1 MSSAAPSFGH
11 VAVGFERVRDVF
23 DALLESG
30 RDVGA
35 GLCVFHQGRKVVD
48 LVGGW
53 RDTDRSQP
61 YTPDTLQ
68 VLYSTSKG
76 VVALAVAMCVERGLV
91 DYDEPVAQV
100 WPEFAT
106 AGKEH
111 LTVGQLLAHEGGL
124 YCLDAPV
131 TFSEVLDWEAMT
143 TRLARSERQATT
155 GHGYHALTWGWL
167 AGELVRRVDGRD
179 ITTFVAEEIATP
191 LGGDCWFGLPER
203 YESRVAPINTGW
215 ERRSTSA
222 ESSTSVGNADT
233 LLSRVLTV
241 NGALAVKGGF
251 NRRDVREA
259 VIPAANG
266 VSNAATIA
274 AMYSATFV
282 DTETPRG
289 NVRLLGDSVRERA
302 ATRVTPHG
310 ERDDVLRMETT
321 FSMGFMTPS
330 AVVPFDG
337 EGSFGHPGAG
347 GSLGFADPHRGVAFA
362 YVMNRMGDML
372 IGDDRATS
380 LTRAVYAAV

>member
-1 MSSAAPSFGH
+1 MNPAAPKFGH
-11 VAVGFERVRDVF
+11 VAAGFERVKEVF
-23 DALLESG
+23 DSLLDSG

-35 GLCVFHQGRKVVD
+35 SLCVFHRGRKVVD

-53 RDTDRSQP
+53 RDTERCEP

-68 VLYSTSKG
+68 ILYSTSKG

-106 AGKEH
+106 VGKER
-111 LTVGQLLAHEGGL
+111 LTVGQLLAHEAGL
-124 YCLDAPV
+124 YCLDSPV
-131 TFSEVLDWEAMT
+131 SFAEVLDWEAMT
-143 TRLARSERQATT
+143 TRLAESGRQATV

-179 ITTFVAEEIATP
+179 VTTFVAEEIASP

-203 YESRVAPINTGW
+203 YEPRVAPINTGW
-215 ERRSTSA
+215 EKR
-222 ESSTSVGNADT
+222 SSTGESNANVGNADT

-251 NRRDVREA
+251 NRRDVRAA

-282 DTETPRG
+282 DTETPHG
-289 NVRLLGDSVRERA
+289 TVRLLGDSVRERA
-302 ATRVTPHG
+302 AARVTPPG
-310 ERDDVLRMETT
+310 ERDDVLRMETS

-337 EGSFGHPGAG
+337 DGSFGHPGAG
-347 GSLGFADPHRGVAFA
+347 GSLGFADPRRGIAFA

-380 LTRAVYAAV
+380 LTNAVYAAI

>member
-11 VAVGFERVRDVF
+11 VAAGFERVRDVF
-23 DALLESG
+23 DALLDSG

-111 LTVGQLLAHEGGL
+111 LTVGQLLAHEAGL

-131 TFSEVLDWEAMT
+131 TFAEVLDWEAMT
-143 TRLARSERQATT
+143 TRLATSERQATT

-215 ERRSTSA
+215 EKRSTSV
-222 ESSTSVGNADT
+222 ETSASVANTDT

-266 VSNAATIA
+266 VSDAATIA

-282 DTETPRG
+282 DTETLG
-289 NVRLLGDSVRERA
+289 GTVRLLGDAVRERA
-302 ATRVTPHG
+302 ATRVTPYG

-347 GSLGFADPHRGVAFA
+347 GSLGFADPRRGVAFA

-380 LTRAVYAAV
+380 LTKAVYAAV

>member
-1 MSSAAPSFGH
+1 MTAAVPLFGN
-11 VAVGFERVRDVF
+11 VAAGFEQVGDLF
-23 DALLESG
+23 GSLLESG

-35 GLCVFHQGRKVVD
+35 SLCVFHEGRKVVD
-48 LVGGW
+48 LCGGW
-53 RDTDRSQP
+53 RDIDRSHP

-76 VVALAVAMCVERGLV
+76 VVALAVAMCVERGLL
-91 DYDEPVAQV
+91 DYDEPVGQV
-100 WPEFAT
+100 WPEFAQ

-111 LTVGQLLAHEGGL
+111 LTVAQLLAHEAGL
-124 YCLDAPV
+124 YCLDAPA
-131 TFSEVLDWEAMT
+131 TLAEALDWEAMT
-143 TRLARSERQATT
+143 ARLATSTRQATS

-167 AGELVRRVDGRD
+167 AGEVVRRVDGRD
-179 ITTFVAEEIATP
+179 ITTFVAEEIASP
-191 LGGDCWFGLPER
+191 VGGDCWFGLPER

-215 ERRSTSA
+215 EKQRAASESA
-222 ESSTSVGNADT
+222 ARVGDADT

-251 NRRDVREA
+251 NRRDVRA
-259 VIPAANG
+259 AAIPAANG

-282 DTETPRG
+282 DTETSHGR
-289 NVRLLGDSVRERA
+289 VRLLGDSVRERA
-302 ATRVTPHG
+302 ALRVTPHG
-310 ERDDVLRMETT
+310 ERDDVLRMETA
-321 FSMGFMTPS
+321 FSMGFMAPS

-337 EGSFGHPGAG
+337 AGSFGHPGAG
-347 GSLGFADPHRGVAFA
+347 GSLGFADPRRGVAFA

-380 LTRAVYAAV
+380 LTRAVYAAI